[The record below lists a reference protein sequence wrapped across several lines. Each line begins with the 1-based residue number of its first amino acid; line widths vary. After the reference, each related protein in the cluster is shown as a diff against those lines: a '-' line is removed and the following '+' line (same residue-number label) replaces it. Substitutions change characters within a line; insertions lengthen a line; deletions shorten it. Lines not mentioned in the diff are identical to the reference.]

1 MLTGMDTLAHT
12 CLRMEGPEGHLP
24 PSWELTPIHSIHMSS
39 FRLLH
44 RIFIEPVQKHLLGAG
59 RPGSQEDAGGR
70 VRVGNM
76 DEEGLASSLHRQGV
90 SPSRGVWIT
99 G

>member
-1 MLTGMDTLAHT
+1 MLTGMDTLAHI
-12 CLRMEGPEGHLP
+12 CLRMEGPERHLP
-24 PSWELTPIHSIHMSS
+24 PSWELTPIHSIHVSS

-44 RIFIEPVQKHLLGAG
+44 HIFTEPVQKHLLGAG
-59 RPGSQEDAGGR
+59 RPGSQDDAGDG

-76 DEEGLASSLHRQGV
+76 DEEGLASSPHLQGV
-90 SPSRGVWIT
+90 SPSPGAWIT